1 MTSLEDQTLEREA
14 EEFAVNFSAV
24 VENVERVIRGKTEVI
39 RLAPEY
45 DPAVGL
51 GHQYEERLE
60 GYYGPAPFGA
70 RRTVLKA

>member
-39 RLAPEY
+39 RLALCCMLAEGHLLIEDVPGVETR
-45 DPAVGL
+45 PVG
-51 GHQYEERLE
+51 GR
-60 GYYGPAPFGA
+60 G
-70 RRTVLKA
+70 